1 MTRVLVIGGA
11 GFIGLHLARRLLA
24 RGDEI
29 HLLDNFARGANDADL
44 AELAAH
50 PGVTLIGKSL
60 LDAGIVES
68 LGDDYDYIYHFAA
81 IVGVN
86 NVLERP
92 YETLRDNVVLTSAAI
107 DLGRRQKNLKRFVF
121 TSTSEIYAGTGEK
134 FELPLPTPE
143 STPLC
148 VTDLDA
154 PRTSYMLSKICGESL
169 CFYSGLPVTIL
180 RPHNVYG
187 PRMGMSHVIPQLL
200 QRAYAAKDGDDFD
213 VFSVDHTR
221 TFCYV
226 DDAVEILVRAAEAEG
241 TKGRA
246 LNLGNQAP
254 EISIGKLAEVV
265 LQVVGRQLNVVA
277 KPPHPGSPARRCP
290 DMGLTSS
297 LIGFKAQ
304 VGLEQGVSKTF
315 DWYRAN
321 VFGG

>member
-1 MTRVLVIGGA
+1 MARVLVIGGA
-11 GFIGLHLARRLLA
+11 GFIGLHLARQLLS
-24 RGDEI
+24 RGDEV

-44 AELAAH
+44 AEIAAR
-50 PGVTLIGKSL
+50 PGAKLIGKSL
-60 LDAGIVES
+60 LEPGVVES
-68 LGDDYDYIYHFAA
+68 LDDNYDLIFHFAA
-81 IVGVN
+81 IVGVS
-86 NVLERP
+86 NVLDRP
-92 YETLRDNVVLTSAAI
+92 YETLRDNVILTSAAI

-134 FELPLPTPE
+134 FTLPLPTPE

-200 QRAYAAKDGDDFD
+200 ERAYKAKDGDDYD

-226 DDAVEILVRAAEAEG
+226 DDAVEILVRAAEADS

-254 EISIGKLAEVV
+254 EIRIGGLADVV
-265 LQVVGRQLNVVA
+265 LKVVGRKLNVVA
-277 KPPHPGSPARRCP
+277 KAPHPGSPARRCP
-290 DMGLTSS
+290 DMSLTSS
-297 LIGFKAQ
+297 LIGFQAQ
-304 VGLEQGVSKTF
+304 VSLEDGVAKTF